1 MNILFIDD
9 TEQLNKQYV
18 GIGGV
23 IFNDS
28 CLINLFSLFNQKKAL
43 HGIPTEEEIKW
54 SPSRNSW
61 IAKYL
66 IDDNR
71 ISAYSDILA
80 LVRSFNGKI
89 IVAVVQIDESK
100 QSSIEAEW
108 KCIEFVTERFQ
119 FYLQAQED
127 NKGLIIKDFPGS
139 GKEEKKLLQDYYQ
152 LREKGTKYVKPSNI
166 VMNLLTTESHLN
178 PALQVADLVI
188 GITTAMC
195 TPQRDYALPYWDI
208 VKRNFHRS
216 QNGEVMGCGL
226 KVFPI
231 EIIREIHAILFPEE
245 VEESE
250 VLEESYEEYIEGI
263 RYLYSVLMS
272 EDELNMH
279 FPRP

>member
-1 MNILFIDD
+1 VNILFIDD

-23 IFNDS
+23 IFHDGYLN
-28 CLINLFSLFNQKKAL
+28 NLFSLFNQKKVL
-43 HGIPTEEEIKW
+43 HSIPPEEEIKW
-54 SPSRNSW
+54 SPSKNSW
-61 IAKYL
+61 IGKNL

-89 IVAVVQIDESK
+89 IVAVVQRGESK
-100 QSSIEAEW
+100 QSLIEAKW

-127 NKGLIIKDFPGS
+127 RKGLIIADFPGS
-139 GKEEKKLLQDYYQ
+139 GKEEKKLLQDYYR
-152 LREKGTKYVKPSNI
+152 LLEKGTKYVKPANI

-178 PALQVADLVI
+178 PALQVADLVV
-188 GITTAMC
+188 GITTGMC
-195 TPQRDYALPYWDI
+195 TPRRDYALPYWDI
-208 VKRNFHRS
+208 VKRNLHRS

-226 KVFPI
+226 KVFPN
-231 EIIREIHAILFPEE
+231 EIIREIHATLFPEE

-250 VLEESYEEYIEGI
+250 DLEESYEEYIERMRHI
-263 RYLYSVLMS
+263 YSVLMS
-272 EDELNMH
+272 EDELDIH